1 MTQQSTVEPTAIAA
15 PRRPVSRAIVFV
27 VGVLVIPFAISA
39 IFNGYGALTV
49 DSAFRMHAATIA
61 GQTIA
66 ILTAVLVVGLT
77 IRRRYALPAIL
88 AVSLI
93 AMLVTAH
100 AFGAIESSGDLLLTR
115 LDLIAETDRLNP

>member
-1 MTQQSTVEPTAIAA
+1 MTQQSTVEPAAIAP
-15 PRRPVSRAIVFV
+15 PRRPVSRGIVFV
-27 VGVLVIPFAISA
+27 VGVLLIPFALSA
-39 IFNGYGALTV
+39 AFNGYGALTV
-49 DSAFRMHAATIA
+49 DSAFRMHAATVS

-66 ILTAVLVVGLT
+66 ILTAVLVVVLT
-77 IRRRYALPAIL
+77 VRRHYALPAIL

-115 LDLIAETDRLNP
+115 LNLIAETDRLNP